1 MSLRKAEPFPAVAAP
16 DREDG
21 VEDIARWR
29 RGEEMEKVEARGGRL
44 LLVRDKQRVTIWDSS
59 KEFIVKPSNIS
70 VLYHTGTG
78 LQASDT
84 VLILVKTTALNH
96 NFLKNYFLL
105 RLTTI

>member
-1 MSLRKAEPFPAVAAP
+1 
-16 DREDG
+16 
-21 VEDIARWR
+21 
-29 RGEEMEKVEARGGRL
+29 MEKVEARGGRL